1 MGALNQLLQD
11 AGFTDNQGNVL
22 MARKE
27 LVSFSP
33 LGGKGGTAPDY
44 FPFDV
49 IYIDMYH
56 IA

>member
-27 LVSFSP
+27 L
-33 LGGKGGTAPDY
+33 GKGGQLPII
-44 FPFDV
+44 FLL
-49 IYIDMYH
+49 M
-56 IA
+56 